1 VATATFVVADA
12 DAALMIESIRDSEDE
27 ECGSK
32 NVVSQM
38 LVTVSSFRQWLQ
50 PAGDLTHNL
59 HLPQGGCKANKQCSR
74 STSMLHG
81 GTGIF
86 LTKSLF
92 VFLLG
97 VTGVSQSNLAV
108 QFGRFLPRLCLVAK
122 RMRKVFAKST
132 VALFVC
138 MW

>member
-1 VATATFVVADA
+1 MATATFVVADA

-38 LVTVSSFRQWLQ
+38 LVTVSSFRQWLK

-59 HLPQGGCKANKQCSR
+59 HLPQGGCKANKQCRR

-92 VFLLG
+92 VFSLG
-97 VTGVSQSNLAV
+97 CYRSQSEQLGSSVWPLPATAV
-108 QFGRFLPRLCLVAK
+108 FSCEKCL
-122 RMRKVFAKST
+122 RK
-132 VALFVC
+132 AL
-138 MW
+138 